1 MLLLYMWLASA
12 DAIVTRNIFCSGCTQ
27 VREQPVRLE
36 LELLS
41 TLVCPRDV
49 AWSRVLLRDRV
60 SGEMRLIGP
69 GARFGGARVRLISAQ
84 FVVMETP
91 SGEERL
97 LLSPTPPSKPSAP
110 SNRCDGD
117 RCTLQYTDVERMVAH
132 PEQLQARALPAPD
145 GFVLRLG
152 PSSPLRQLGL
162 ADGDRLRAVDG
173 TPLSMDALV
182 HLWPKLRQNRHFTLS
197 VVRAGQPRTF
207 EVAVE

>member
-1 MLLLYMWLASA
+1 MLLLYFWLASA
-12 DAIVTRNIFCSGCTQ
+12 DAIVTRNIFCSGCAPA
-27 VREQPVRLE
+27 REQPVRLE

-49 AWSRVLLRDRV
+49 AWSRALLRDRV
-60 SGEMRLIGP
+60 SGEMRLVGA

-84 FVVMETP
+84 FVTVETP
-91 SGEERL
+91 SGEARL
-97 LLSPTPPSKPSAP
+97 TLSPTPTTVSKPS
-110 SNRCDGD
+110 NHCDGD
-117 RCTLQYTDVERMVAH
+117 RCTLQHADVERMVAH
-132 PEQLQARALPAPD
+132 PEQLQARALATPD

-182 HLWPKLRQNRHFTLS
+182 HLWPKLRQNRRFTLS
-197 VVRAGQPRTF
+197 IVRAGQPRTF